1 MARYNYKTYSDI
13 VDASELNNIIDGEFY
28 QWYASKV
35 HRDKNG
41 NIVSDFAS
49 EELAKIAF
57 IKSKPAYER
66 FIKRENKQGWN
77 LEYEDGNLYLV
88 SPIKKSRKYSIELD
102 GDVREALENKLL
114 EMYLKVLTSDTN
126 VDETKLP
133 LDNTTS
139 IIKNEVLPIVN
150 GPKDNKHEYSFKYV
164 SPTFQL
170 NKKYEYSGGKSGIA
184 PFALNNV
191 HHVLTQLMSLNFK
204 PNKLLKMFGF
214 GSLDGINSRE
224 VVDYK
229 RSEYGEIL
237 KDENGD
243 PIEELDR
250 GERILDWISAM
261 INAHVDVAKDPY
273 VIQLNVVQWTYN
285 MADFLL
291 RSGYGRDT
299 FFFLPQP
306 ILKDIAAEVQ
316 KINGN
321 YGVDSTK
328 TKTELEND
336 AIASII
342 EKYQKMAKALAKTE
356 SEAIE
361 IDIILS
367 EDMFENLS
375 FRSVLNRDF
384 LINNLRLGRAQDRT
398 YEFYKNQLMIWRV
411 YEALTPYAKELSE
424 LVHLSQIDTKKFGNN
439 FNLQRRF
446 LYRLKS
452 FILNN
457 TVFNKNDL
465 VKFFKNSF
473 LDTKIRNS
481 IIFNNNLFNGLMITS
496 TNQFINQ
503 IEDLLG
509 MINQRTTR
517 DERLL
522 KIVAN
527 ELEAGI
533 KSDFFMKYVAD
544 NNINIMDMFYGENNM
559 AARLSRLKN
568 DILLGKYPD
577 LLSTEGAIK
586 NELLTY
592 LGSEFKQIGELY
604 DSPNIIT
611 VSRSKTN
618 DKNIEMRLK
627 KYWTELLNSPHED
640 ISKFAKDLV
649 VYAFFTSGD
658 NFNKNSF
665 FNLVPTWY
673 RKEMGY
679 ADAVESAIDMLNQD
693 NFQND
698 LNDIFRN
705 TWYNNNLVREI
716 RMPKKYVA
724 SRQKIGD
731 LSYPVVFIGTQKP
744 IGKNRK
750 GQPVYRPYVKINLDS
765 SNNPKTTVLYKYL
778 GYYIDKDDNIQPI
791 YGAINKKG
799 LYLNGK
805 VVREY
810 NGESNSILS
819 FNNLP
824 YSVEDGNIFE
834 ISTEK
839 DKNGNEVKRYKNLA
853 FVNKKDVELWRSMLP
868 MMDVVNDYVVDD
880 IAETKSYDDVMNY
893 DFDDVNQQTENETE
907 SVEMESSP
915 KQEIV
920 ENFVVESGSSE
931 SNKFTF
937 PNGMTIATPF
947 PLNAQQKD
955 ALTELAKFLDRPQ
968 DYDNEITLTGYAGTG
983 KTTIMGLFHQ
993 YIIATQPEY
1002 PKYAAVT
1009 YRANAVTKMNNP
1021 EADTYTLNQLF
1032 GISSEISLDNPDLD
1046 VKDIVNNKVSKG
1058 KIESFDLVII
1068 DEASMVSPAFY
1079 EFVQEAKKNEGIK
1092 VIYVGDPA
1100 QLSPVD
1106 GSKDISPVFN
1116 SKKGKVLQLT
1126 KVERTGDNPILNEA
1140 TNLRNG
1146 EELSYTTNINS
1157 KGEGVYYTNSKN
1169 EANGFVKKYF
1179 NSEEFKNNKLY
1190 FRILS
1195 ATNAEIPDINNTVRE
1210 SIFGKDAPQLVVGDI
1225 LMGYDN
1231 IMVGSS
1237 KSPTII
1243 NSGDYEVIKVEP
1255 IKITFSLS
1263 TKGDIYNLR
1272 QITVDGFKTTLKDII
1287 NPNSKEFTVDIASNR
1302 IPVSIVNDVST
1313 ELQLLYSKKRTAF
1326 ALKQYAVAKEITEFM
1341 NKINGSFISMKDYE
1355 QGGRTKL
1362 KKALDYGYCH
1372 SVHKSQG
1379 GTYNN
1384 VLFYLDTVQKFKSLL
1399 TQRQLKYVAITRAKE
1414 QVVVLTEHKLG
1425 TPTINNTTDPN
1436 INNTDNTNNDP
1447 VNFNDQTTS
1456 EVILTSDRTILTN
1469 EELRKIR
1476 PFSGENPRIAVAS
1489 EHTDPVF
1496 FADKIIRILDGTDN
1510 VADKFRNTTY
1520 SGKDFAALYLI
1531 TKHDGLPLKK
1541 LLEYKIPKLIHF
1553 SITGLGGTKYE
1564 PGVMKPDDLLDRIAE
1579 FIKQGLDP
1587 EMITVRIDPII
1598 PGVTSLE
1605 MIEHIIKRSS
1615 EMGIKNIRF
1624 SVMDQYKTTKQFM
1637 ENLGYDYSKFYEPG
1651 KLHAKDSVLKAIA
1664 KAMAGFKDKYDIN
1677 LSTCAEPFDIPG
1689 ISKEACLSVPAVNKM
1704 LGTSIPDTAT
1714 GKQRALCSCYG
1725 GKTDLLKYDNKCASS
1740 CVYCYAHH
1748 NTDKNTLYY
1757 NEDGTLKDIPL
1768 TQTVK
1773 KQIEESSKTE
1783 NKSTDVLRNKNGEP
1797 IVLYRGYAMTEDR
1810 EATDID
1816 ETVAGTASD
1825 YAEGIDAKYHFTTS
1839 REEAE
1844 DYSKTRTDKSAEPT
1858 AEGKINRHYTGDF
1871 AKVSAYHISANA
1883 KVAVFDDLRDF
1894 NRNKDSEK
1902 VKNADVIALRK
1913 GTLHGAP
1920 EYIVKSSA
1928 KSLIVK
1934 ANIEQSKPK
1943 DAFAQL
1949 KEEEVTQTIEQFAEE
1964 WSKKE
1969 GWSVEYFNEKVLPR
1983 IREAWQIEY
1992 KLAPDQG
1999 VQVAPNH
2006 TATMNFNYGNSKRSD
2021 VNSTST
2027 IEAIKNGERTAT
2039 TRYESDGYIDFW
2051 KGMKKGDVVKFI
2063 KRNSKK
2069 EVVDEVKVIITKPL
2083 TKLEAPIQQ
2092 PVQQTTQKSAQD
2104 IFDSMM
2110 MGSDE
2115 ISPQV
2120 QGNSLQNLVTTND
2133 EALKRMLT
2141 DVRRNEMEQ
2150 IIQQRTD
2157 IDANAFRS
2165 EFEAVVEQYK
2175 NSNSDALN
2183 NALMRLLCSK

>member
-1 MARYNYKTYSDI
+1 MYVARYNYKSYSERI
-13 VDASELNNIIDGEFY
+13 DASELNSIIDGEFY
-28 QWYASKV
+28 RWYASKV

-41 NIVSDFAS
+41 NIVSDFAN

-66 FIKRENKQGWN
+66 FIRREDKQNWY
-77 LEYEDGNLYLV
+77 LEYQDGNLYLV
-88 SPIKKSRKYSIELD
+88 NPVKKSRKYSIEED
-102 GDVREALENKLL
+102 GEIREALENKLL

-133 LDNTTS
+133 LDNTTA
-139 IIKNEVLPIVN
+139 IIKGEVLPIVN

-170 NKKYEYSGGKSGIA
+170 NKKYEYSGGKNGIA

-204 PNKLLKMFGF
+204 ENKLLKMFGF

-237 KDENGD
+237 KDEDGK

-299 FFFLPQP
+299 FFFLPQQ

-328 TKTELEND
+328 TKTELENE
-336 AIASII
+336 AITGII

-356 SEAIE
+356 EEAME
-361 IDIILS
+361 IDMILGDDILS
-367 EDMFENLS
+367 RPEFNL
-375 FRSVLNRDF
+375 VLNRNF
-384 LINNLRLGRAQDRT
+384 LIRNLRLGRAQDKT
-398 YEFYKNQLMIWRV
+398 YEFYKNQLMIWRI

-424 LVHLSQIDTKKFGNN
+424 LVHLSQVDTKKFGNN

-446 LYRLKS
+446 LYRLKD

-457 TVFNKNDL
+457 TVFYRSDL
-465 VKFFKNSF
+465 VRFFKNSF

-481 IIFNNNLFNGLMITS
+481 IIFNNTLFNGLMITS

-509 MINQRTTR
+509 MINQKTTK

-527 ELEAGI
+527 ELEASI
-533 KSDFFMKYVAD
+533 KSEFFMKYAAD
-544 NNINIMDMFYGENNM
+544 NDINISDMFYGTNNM

-577 LLSTEGAIK
+577 LLGPDGTIK

-627 KYWTELLNSPHED
+627 KYWTELLNSPHEE

-649 VYAFFTSGD
+649 LYSFVTSGD

-698 LNDIFRN
+698 INDIFKN

-744 IGKNRK
+744 IGKNKK

-765 SNNPKTTVLYKYL
+765 SNNPETTVLYKYL
-778 GYYIDKDDNIQPI
+778 GYYIDKDENIQPI
-791 YGAINKKG
+791 YGAVNKKG

-810 NGESNSILS
+810 NGEARSILP

-824 YSVEDGNIFE
+824 YSIEDSNIFE
-834 ISTEK
+834 VSVEK

-853 FVNKKDVELWRSMLP
+853 FTNKKDVEFWRSMLP
-868 MMDVVNDYVVDD
+868 MMDVVNDYIMDD

-893 DFDDVNQQTENETE
+893 DLDEPNRQTENETE
-907 SVEMESSP
+907 SVEVEQGP
-915 KQEIV
+915 KQEQEVV

-937 PNGMTIATPF
+937 PNGMTISTPF

-1169 EANGFVKKYF
+1169 EANEFVKKYF

-1243 NSGDYEVIKVEP
+1243 NSGDYEVVKVEP

-1313 ELQLLYSKKRTAF
+1313 ELQLLYSRKRTAF

-1399 TQRQLKYVAITRAKE
+1399 TQRQLKYVAVTRAKE
-1414 QVVVLTEHKLG
+1414 QVVMLTKHKLNVSLVKNEDKL
-1425 TPTINNTTDPN
+1425 IQTTDVMN
-1436 INNTDNTNNDP
+1436 IWFSSGEN
-1447 VNFNDQTTS
+1447 V
-1456 EVILTSDRTILTN
+1456 
-1469 EELRKIR
+1469 ELSNMAIR
-1476 PFSGENPRIAVAS
+1476 PFTIQYRNRTVTYQSVEHFFQASKALLAKDKDMFNTIIKAKTGAEAKRLGNQVKGLDSKVWDNQSSEIMKRGILESFKQNPEATAKLLATGNTELTHTQDKGKWGKEFPRILM
-1489 EHTDPVF
+1489 E
-1496 FADKIIRILDGTDN
+1496 
-1510 VADKFRNTTY
+1510 
-1520 SGKDFAALYLI
+1520 
-1531 TKHDGLPLKK
+1531 
-1541 LLEYKIPKLIHF
+1541 
-1553 SITGLGGTKYE
+1553 
-1564 PGVMKPDDLLDRIAE
+1564 
-1579 FIKQGLDP
+1579 
-1587 EMITVRIDPII
+1587 VRDE
-1598 PGVTSLE
+1598 L
-1605 MIEHIIKRSS
+1605 
-1615 EMGIKNIRF
+1615 
-1624 SVMDQYKTTKQFM
+1624 
-1637 ENLGYDYSKFYEPG
+1637 
-1651 KLHAKDSVLKAIA
+1651 
-1664 KAMAGFKDKYDIN
+1664 
-1677 LSTCAEPFDIPG
+1677 
-1689 ISKEACLSVPAVNKM
+1689 
-1704 LGTSIPDTAT
+1704 
-1714 GKQRALCSCYG
+1714 RA
-1725 GKTDLLKYDNKCASS
+1725 
-1740 CVYCYAHH
+1740 
-1748 NTDKNTLYY
+1748 
-1757 NEDGTLKDIPL
+1757 
-1768 TQTVK
+1768 
-1773 KQIEESSKTE
+1773 
-1783 NKSTDVLRNKNGEP
+1783 
-1797 IVLYRGYAMTEDR
+1797 
-1810 EATDID
+1810 
-1816 ETVAGTASD
+1816 
-1825 YAEGIDAKYHFTTS
+1825 
-1839 REEAE
+1839 
-1844 DYSKTRTDKSAEPT
+1844 
-1858 AEGKINRHYTGDF
+1858 
-1871 AKVSAYHISANA
+1871 
-1883 KVAVFDDLRDF
+1883 
-1894 NRNKDSEK
+1894 
-1902 VKNADVIALRK
+1902 
-1913 GTLHGAP
+1913 
-1920 EYIVKSSA
+1920 
-1928 KSLIVK
+1928 
-1934 ANIEQSKPK
+1934 EQSKPK

-1949 KEEEVTQTIEQFAEE
+1949 KEEE
-1964 WSKKE
+1964 
-1969 GWSVEYFNEKVLPR
+1969 SV
-1983 IREAWQIEY
+1983 
-1992 KLAPDQG
+1992 
-1999 VQVAPNH
+1999 
-2006 TATMNFNYGNSKRSD
+2006 
-2021 VNSTST
+2021 
-2027 IEAIKNGERTAT
+2027 
-2039 TRYESDGYIDFW
+2039 
-2051 KGMKKGDVVKFI
+2051 
-2063 KRNSKK
+2063 
-2069 EVVDEVKVIITKPL
+2069 
-2083 TKLEAPIQQ
+2083 QQ
-2092 PVQQTTQKSAQD
+2092 PIQQTTQKSAQEV
-2104 IFDSMM
+2104 FDSMM
-2110 MGSDE
+2110 MGSSE
-2115 ISPQV
+2115 MSPEV
-2120 QGNSLQNLVTTND
+2120 QGNSLQNLVTTDD
-2133 EALKRMLT
+2133 ESIKDMIV
-2141 DVRRNEMEQ
+2141 DSRRNEMEQ

-2165 EFEAVVEQYK
+2165 EFEAVIEQYK

-2183 NALMRLLCSK
+2183 NALMRLLCNK